1 MAHPKTFV
9 ALDIGS
15 SKIRTVVGVVEEK
28 KNIVN
33 IIGVGVSP
41 SNGVR
46 KGMITDIEEAI
57 SNVTSSLEDAERM
70 SGEHIHRVFVG
81 FSGPHIET
89 FDSRGVIAINNP
101 NSEITEDD
109 VDRVL
114 DAARAVSLPSNR
126 EILRII
132 PKNFSIDA
140 QQGIKYPVGMT
151 GIRLEVQAHIISS
164 MNASIRN
171 LEKCLG
177 ETGVDIEEVLP
188 SSLACVEAVLD
199 KKQKE
204 LGVLVVEIGA
214 CSTNIALYEEGTIIH
229 SAVIPVGG
237 EHVTND
243 LAIGLRSSIETAE
256 KVKIEY
262 GTCIPEDVS
271 DREEIHLADI
281 SKIDSH
287 TVQKKE
293 VSKIIEAR
301 YHEIFM
307 MVRDELHK
315 VGRDGMLPAG
325 VVLCGGGV
333 KVPGITDLARD
344 CLQLSVQIGTPRN
357 IEGII
362 DKIDDP
368 SFISVIGLLHFGH
381 RYGSEGS
388 MFQFDFKNIFS
399 SFSSFCKKLIP

>member
-1 MAHPKTFV
+1 MAHPKTLV

-15 SKIRTVVGVVEEK
+15 SKIRTVVGVVEDK
-28 KNIVN
+28 RNVINV
-33 IIGVGVSP
+33 IGVGLSP

-57 SNVTSSLEDAERM
+57 SNITSALEDAERM
-70 SGEHIHRVFVG
+70 SGEHIHRLFVG

-89 FDSRGVIAINNP
+89 FDSKGVIAINSP

-164 MNASIRN
+164 MNSSIRN
-171 LEKCLG
+171 LEKCLV
-177 ETGVDIEEVLP
+177 ETGVDIEDIVP
-188 SSLACVEAVLD
+188 SSLACVESVLD

-204 LGVLVVEIGA
+204 LGVVMIEIGA
-214 CSTNIALYEEGTIIH
+214 CSTNVAVYEEGTIVH
-229 SAVIPVGG
+229 SCVIPVGG

-243 LAIGLRSSIETAE
+243 LAIGLRSAIETAE

-262 GTCIPEDVS
+262 GTCIPDDVS
-271 DREEIHLADI
+271 DREQIDLSEI
-281 SKIDSH
+281 SKVDAH
-287 TVQKKE
+287 TVTKKE

-307 MVRDELHK
+307 MIRDELSK
-315 VGRDGMLPAG
+315 VGKDGMLPAG
-325 VVLCGGGV
+325 VVLCGGAIKMPGV
-333 KVPGITDLARD
+333 VDLARE
-344 CLQLSVQIGTPRN
+344 CLQLPVQIGSPKN
-357 IEGII
+357 IEGIV
-362 DKIDDP
+362 DRIDDP
-368 SFISVIGLLHFGH
+368 SFISVIGLLHFGN

-388 MFQFDFKNIFS
+388 FMNFDFKKVFS
-399 SFSSFCKKLIP
+399 SFGDLFKKLIP